1 MICDVLY
8 FMWADVWNVSCCIV
22 CWLWYAVY
30 FTGLGLLHC
39 MLAVVWY
46 MGCCIVCGLL
56 NNMCVF
62 IWF

>member
-46 MGCCIVCGLL
+46 MG
-56 NNMCVF
+56 
-62 IWF
+62 